1 MDHAAGCASRLIAV
15 HSHCHYT
22 AIQKMIIGRRLLEEY
37 WATG

>member
-1 MDHAAGCASRLIAV
+1 MPPGCASRLIAM

-22 AIQKMIIGRRLLEEY
+22 AIQKMIIGRLLEEY